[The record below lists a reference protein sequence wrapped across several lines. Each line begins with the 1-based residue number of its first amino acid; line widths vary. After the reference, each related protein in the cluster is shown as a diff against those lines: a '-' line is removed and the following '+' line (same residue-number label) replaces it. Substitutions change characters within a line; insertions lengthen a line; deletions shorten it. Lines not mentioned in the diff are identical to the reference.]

1 MVRQDT
7 RTPPGKGPIAQQL
20 RLYSG
25 LVLFVFAA
33 THFLNHALG
42 NISLDLAQKA
52 QDLRIVVWW
61 SWPGTILLYGALLL
75 HVGFALYRIAMRR
88 TFKMPAWEAL
98 QIVLGLAIPYLL
110 IRHIAMTRGAVTR
123 YHSFL
128 DYQHELS
135 VLWPGSG
142 LTQSF
147 LLVIVWLH
155 GCIGLH
161 FWLRLKPWYP
171 NWRGTLLALAVAVP
185 ILSLTGWINA
195 ARRLVLEGQFQ
206 LKVTAEQTAEL
217 QVLAD
222 AGRIVFFSLLL
233 LAVAVSLLRQFGA
246 IGKRPITVH
255 YLGEKSVRARPGPT
269 LLEISRMKGVPHMS
283 VCGGRARCS
292 TCRTLIVSG
301 GGNLPQPGPTEQQVL
316 QRIHAGK
323 NVRLACQVRP
333 ASDLVVRPLLNGGA
347 AFPREGLQD
356 RYRWGTE
363 QPVVVMFVDLRGFTA
378 LSEGRLPFDVVF
390 ILNRYVDSVVRVIRK
405 HNGMIDKVM
414 GDGIMALFG
423 VESGMAAGSR
433 SALAAIVDLAEELK
447 RVNRDLAAQLSAP
460 LRIAVGLHGG
470 SAILGRIGLDGRNGV
485 ASGLTALGDVV
496 NVASRLEGVAKE
508 QNALAAISLDV
519 LKASGAGLDPFMPLL
534 QVPIRGRLAPLDVA
548 CPASTAPIL
557 AALDRAAAA

>member
-1 MVRQDT
+1 MARQDT

-25 LVLFVFAA
+25 LVLFAFAA

-42 NISLDLAQKA
+42 NISLDLAQKG

-88 TFKMPAWEAL
+88 TFRMPAWEAL

-233 LAVAVSLLRQFGA
+233 VAVAVSLLRQFGA

-301 GGNLPQPGPTEQQVL
+301 AGNLAQPGPTEQQVL

-333 ASDLVVRPLLNGGA
+333 ATDLVVRPLLNGGA

-405 HNGMIDKVM
+405 HDGMIDKVM

-423 VESGMAAGSR
+423 VESGMAGGSR

-548 CPASTAPIL
+548 CPSSTAPIL
-557 AALDRAAAA
+557 AALERAAVA

>member
-1 MVRQDT
+1 MAKPEM
-7 RTPPGKGPIAQQL
+7 RTPPGKGPLIQQI
-20 RLYSG
+20 RLWSG
-25 LVLFVFAA
+25 LILFVFA
-33 THFLNHALG
+33 TGHFLNHALG
-42 NISLDLAQKA
+42 NVSVDWAQTMQDMRLA
-52 QDLRIVVWW
+52 IWW
-61 SWPGTILLYGALLL
+61 TWPGTALLYGALLV
-75 HVGFALYRIAMRR
+75 HVGLALYRIASRR
-88 TFKMPAWEAL
+88 TFRMPAWEAVQL
-98 QIVLGLAIPYLL
+98 LLGLAIPYLL
-110 IRHIAMTRGAVTR
+110 IRHILMTRGAVVR
-123 YHSFL
+123 YDAVM

-142 LTQSF
+142 LTQSL

-155 GCIGLH
+155 GCIGIH
-161 FWLRLKPWYP
+161 YWLRLKPWYP
-171 NWRGTLLALAVAVP
+171 NWRGTLLTIAVAVP
-185 ILSLTGWINA
+185 ILSVTGWING
-195 ARRLVLEGQFQ
+195 ARRLVLEGQYM
-206 LKVTAEQTAEL
+206 LKVTPQQTAEL

-222 AGRIVFFSLLL
+222 AGRIVFFALVL
-233 LAVAVSLLRQFGA
+233 LAIAISLLRQFG
-246 IGKRPITVH
+246 GLGRRPITVH

-301 GGNLPQPGPTEQQVL
+301 ASDLPAPGTTEQQVL

-333 ASDLVVRPLLNGGA
+333 AADLVVRPLLHGGTMV
-347 AFPREGLQD
+347 PREGLQD

-363 QPVVVMFVDLRGFTA
+363 QPVVVMFVDLRGFTS

-405 HNGMIDKVM
+405 HDGMIDKVM

-433 SALAAIVDLAEELK
+433 SALAAIVDLADELK

-470 SAILGRIGLDGRNGV
+470 AAILGRIGLDGRNGV

-519 LKASGAGLDPFMPLL
+519 LTASGAALDPFLPLL
-534 QVPIRGRLAPLDVA
+534 KVPIRGRTAPLDVA
-548 CPASTAPIL
+548 CPASPGPIL
-557 AALDRAAAA
+557 AALDRASAA

>member
-1 MVRQDT
+1 MARQDT
-7 RTPPGKGPIAQQL
+7 RTPPGKGPLAQQV
-20 RLYSG
+20 RLYAG
-25 LVLFVFAA
+25 LILFAFAA

-42 NISLDLAQKA
+42 NISLDWAQKG
-52 QDLRIVVWW
+52 QDLRALVWQ
-61 SWPGTILLYGALLL
+61 SLPGTVVLYGALLL

-88 TFKMPAWEAL
+88 TFRMPVWEAL
-98 QIVLGLAIPYLL
+98 QILLGLAIPYLL
-110 IRHIAMTRGAVTR
+110 IRHILMTRGAATR
-123 YHSFL
+123 FDAVV

-142 LTQSF
+142 LTQSL

-161 FWLRLKPWYP
+161 YWLRLKPWYP
-171 NWRGTLLALAVAVP
+171 NWRGTLLTLAVAVP
-185 ILSLTGWINA
+185 VLSLTGWING
-195 ARRLVLEGQFQ
+195 ARRLVLEGQFL
-206 LKVTAEQTAEL
+206 LKVTPAQTAEL
-217 QVLAD
+217 QILAD
-222 AGRIVFFSLLL
+222 AGRIVFFSLLT
-233 LAVAVSLLRQFGA
+233 LAIAVSLLRQFGT
-246 IGKRPITVH
+246 IGRRPITVH

-301 GGNLPQPGPTEQQVL
+301 AGNLAQPGPTEQQVL

-333 ASDLVVRPLLNGGA
+333 GADLVVRPLLNGGSVV
-347 AFPREGLQD
+347 PREGLQD

-519 LKASGAGLDPFMPLL
+519 LTASGAGLDPFLPLL
-534 QVPIRGRLAPLDVA
+534 QVPIRGRVAPLDVA
-548 CPASTAPIL
+548 CPAGTGPIL
-557 AALDRAAAA
+557 AALERAAAA